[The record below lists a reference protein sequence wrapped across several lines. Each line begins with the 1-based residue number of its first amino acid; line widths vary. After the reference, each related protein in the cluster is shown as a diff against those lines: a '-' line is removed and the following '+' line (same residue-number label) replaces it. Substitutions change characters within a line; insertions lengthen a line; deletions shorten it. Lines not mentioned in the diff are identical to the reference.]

1 MPFNDR
7 FNRRLM
13 LALSTVVQA
22 GGMVLL
28 AVLPLNFGSALGYIV
43 AIGIGGGFGAQ
54 HFFQIWSGELF
65 PTKLRSTAQGLM
77 FAVVR
82 IGLGFW
88 SFFVP
93 IITATGFQTLAYIL
107 TAFIVI
113 SGVIG
118 VVWGPKTEGLTL
130 EEIEQEQGW
139 AT

>member
-1 MPFNDR
+1 MR
-7 FNRRLM
+7 STAGRM
-13 LALSTVVQA
+13 GILAAGIVALLLVV
-22 GGMVLL
+22 L
-28 AVLPLNFGSALGYIV
+28 ASL
-43 AIGIGGGFGAQ
+43 AIGIGSGFGAQ

-107 TAFIVI
+107 TAFIVV

-118 VVWGPKTEGLTL
+118 VIWGPKTEGLTL
-130 EEIEQEQGW
+130 EEIEQE
-139 AT
+139 